1 MSDTNSITMRDEL
14 LPKSYSFHLA
24 NLVFWKTMSLLLL
37 GVLITSCSPAPT
49 SPNETSSELASSIEV
64 NEPPDLSGIW
74 QALNTAH
81 WDVEGHTARGMPVT
95 NILGAYGVM
104 QAGTSVVVG
113 DEIPYLPEMRAQQES
128 NQVDWANLDPA
139 AKCYIP
145 GIPRQTYMPAPFQI
159 LQTDSEIFIA
169 YQWGSNSRSIFMDR
183 PGTSAPIP
191 SWMGY
196 SLGRWEGDTLVV
208 DVSSQMSDTW
218 FDAAGNYHS
227 DELHVEER
235 YSLIDDN
242 HIEYEATITDPKV
255 FREPWTIRMP
265 LYRRIENDARILEF
279 KCVEFAEDLLYE
291 HLRKDYEGP
300 RALDG
305 SIPENPV

>member
-1 MSDTNSITMRDEL
+1 MSDIDHEFISVKRFAKSAGVGLTNLPFFRAASFL
-14 LPKSYSFHLA
+14 LMGA
-24 NLVFWKTMSLLLL
+24 LVS
-37 GVLITSCSPAPT
+37 SCSPTPIT
-49 SPNETSSELASSIEV
+49 SDMSDVGRVNAVDAIEL
-64 NEPPDLSGIW
+64 PDLSGIW

-81 WDVEGHTARGMPVT
+81 WDVEGHTARRMPAT
-95 NILGAYGVM
+95 NLIGAYGVM
-104 QAGTSVVVG
+104 QAGTSVVEG
-113 DEIPYLPEMRAQQES
+113 GEIPYLPEMQAQRES
-128 NQVDWANLDPA
+128 NQADWARLDPA

-183 PGTSAPIP
+183 PGSSAPIP

-196 SLGRWEGDTLVV
+196 SLGQWEGETLVV
-208 DVSSQMSDTW
+208 DVTSQVPDTW

-227 DELHVEER
+227 DALHVEER
-235 YSLIDDN
+235 YRLIDDS

-255 FREPWTIRMP
+255 YREPWTIRMP
-265 LYRRIENDARILEF
+265 LYRRIEDDARILEF

-300 RALDG
+300 KALDG
-305 SIPENPV
+305 SVPENPA